1 MKYYTFGGKYMRI
14 EYNRIDDVTLAI
26 RHIMLDKD
34 MRQKDICSATGLS
47 KQTISNLLN
56 NRTDN
61 ITLDTLNKL
70 CKAVGCKLSIDI
82 EDIAD

>member
-1 MKYYTFGGKYMRI
+1 MKI
-14 EYNRIDDVTLAI
+14 EYNTIDDVTLAI

-34 MRQKDICSATGLS
+34 IRQKDICIATGLS
-47 KQTISNLLN
+47 KQSISNLLN
-56 NRTDN
+56 NRTEN

-82 EDIAD
+82 EEK

>member
-1 MKYYTFGGKYMRI
+1 MKI
-14 EYNRIDDVTLAI
+14 EYNNIDDVTLAI

-34 MRQKDICSATGLS
+34 IRQKDICIATGLS
-47 KQTISNLLN
+47 KQSISNLLN
-56 NRTDN
+56 NRTEN

-82 EDIAD
+82 EEK

>member
-1 MKYYTFGGKYMRI
+1 MKI
-14 EYNRIDDVTLAI
+14 EYTAIDDVTLAI

-34 MRQKDICSATGLS
+34 IRQKDICIATGLS
-47 KQTISNLLN
+47 KQAVSNLLN
-56 NRTDN
+56 NRTEN

-82 EDIAD
+82 E